1 MAGREK
7 VARGGGG
14 TVCCQKLEFLEN
26 NAKLR
31 RKTEIAHFIEI
42 RAIIKAFSLVV
53 VALVVIAV
61 AVGVVVAVAVVL
73 AFRAFFTC
81 YKLPQH
87 SLE

>member
-1 MAGREK
+1 MADREK
-7 VARGGGG
+7 RGGE

-53 VALVVIAV
+53 VALVVV
-61 AVGVVVAVAVVL
+61 AVVVAVAVVL

>member
-1 MAGREK
+1 MSCGRQGE
-7 VARGGGG
+7 GGTGA

-26 NAKLR
+26 NSKLR
-31 RKTEIAHFIEI
+31 RTTEIAHFIEI

-53 VALVVIAV
+53 VAVEV
-61 AVGVVVAVAVVL
+61 VVVAVAVVL

>member
-1 MAGREK
+1 M
-7 VARGGGG
+7 
-14 TVCCQKLEFLEN
+14 
-26 NAKLR
+26 R
-31 RKTEIAHFIEI
+31 RTTEIAHFIEI

-53 VALVVIAV
+53 VAVEV
-61 AVGVVVAVAVVL
+61 VVVAVAVVL

>member
-1 MAGREK
+1 MADREK
-7 VARGGGG
+7 RGGE

-53 VALVVIAV
+53 VAIV
-61 AVGVVVAVAVVL
+61 VVVAVAVVL